1 MKEKLIL
8 DLVKQ
13 IYENYLRDFLIEKA
27 ADTSTPIDDYALKA
41 LDFILGV
48 R

>member
-1 MKEKLIL
+1 MKEKLII

-13 IYENYLRDFLIEKA
+13 IYVNHLRDFLIEKA
-27 ADTSTPIDDYALKA
+27 TDTDTPIDDYALKI

-48 R
+48 K